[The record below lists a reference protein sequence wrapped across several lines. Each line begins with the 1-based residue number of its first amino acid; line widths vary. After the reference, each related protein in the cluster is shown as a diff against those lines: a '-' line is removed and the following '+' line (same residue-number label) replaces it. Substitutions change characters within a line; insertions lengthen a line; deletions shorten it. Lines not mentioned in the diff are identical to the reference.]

1 MDPKLKTV
9 QELAY
14 TAQEVPENYIQKD
27 CDVGDLNAPVM
38 EIPVIDIS
46 FLGNSS
52 TSADELNKLRS
63 ALGTFGCFQAINHG
77 MTLEFLNQIRAIT
90 KQFFEL
96 PLQKKA
102 AYSREAGGFEGY
114 GSNFAFSE
122 DQKLDWNDTL
132 YLTIYPEDQRN
143 LRFWP
148 ENPKKLRS
156 ILHEYTIKLK
166 LASEVVFK
174 AMAKSLNLEE
184 NCFVDQYGE
193 EAKLRVKFNFYPK
206 CPRPDLTLG
215 IKPHAD
221 GTAITLLLQDE
232 TVEVTHL
239 IPRANVIFITIT
251 NQLNISSSHLQNWF
265 LVIMQISSN
274 GMFKSRVHRVVTNS
288 ERERIS
294 LAVLYL
300 PEPEKDIE
308 PFEKL
313 VDESRPR
320 LYRKVKNYADFYL
333 KYYLQGMRPLEA
345 AKIDF

>member
-1 MDPKLKTV
+1 MK
-9 QELAY
+9 
-14 TAQEVPENYIQKD
+14 
-27 CDVGDLNAPVM
+27 
-38 EIPVIDIS
+38 
-46 FLGNSS
+46 
-52 TSADELNKLRS
+52 
-63 ALGTFGCFQAINHG
+63 
-77 MTLEFLNQIRAIT
+77 
-90 KQFFEL
+90 
-96 PLQKKA
+96 
-102 AYSREAGGFEGY
+102 YSREAGDIEGY
-114 GSNFAFSE
+114 GDDMVLSE
-122 DQKLDWNDTL
+122 DQKLDWSDRL
-132 YLTIYPEDQRN
+132 YLAIYPEGQRK
-143 LRFWP
+143 LQFWP
-148 ENPKKLRS
+148 ENPKCFRS
-156 ILHEYTIKLK
+156 LLHEYTMKTKLI
-166 LASEVVFK
+166 SEVVFK

-193 EAKLRVKFNFYPK
+193 EAKLRIKFNFYPK

-232 TVEVTHL
+232 TVEGLQFLKDNQWYRAPIIPEALL
-239 IPRANVIFITIT
+239 IFVGDQAE
-251 NQLNISSSHLQNWF
+251 
-265 LVIMQISSN
+265 ISSN

-288 ERERIS
+288 EKERIS